1 MKLRALL
8 FLLSAAAA
16 HAGPRSSASYNILT
30 DGIDDGGKRTTSA
43 AYTND
48 ASAGGIAGL
57 STVAAPAETVKSGYI
72 GQLYDVTGLT
82 LTAAPLT
89 INEGGTLQLAAWQ
102 LLDDATFLAV
112 PASSVA
118 WSVASG
124 PLTSINASG
133 LATAGIVY
141 QNTAATA
148 QGIYAGNTS
157 VPLALT
163 VLDSIPDNFGTYAGD
178 SVGDDWQVQYF
189 GLPPNPIAGPLF
201 DPDGDGQNNL
211 FEFRTGYVPTNAGS
225 RFVTRGLDVS
235 GGNFQLELSRVQP
248 GTRYV
253 FQRTSDFVT
262 WTDILTL
269 DPATVSAPFTQPLP
283 AAGTKSFYRVEI
295 TKP

>member
-1 MKLRALL
+1 MKLPAVL
-8 FLLSAAAA
+8 FLLSAAAVQ
-16 HAGPRSSASYNILT
+16 AGPRSSASYNILT
-30 DGIDDGGKRTTSA
+30 DGVDDGGKRTTSA